1 MQGKMKDKKKIKG
14 ILFDMDGT
22 LFDTERLYRDIW
34 LEMGRE
40 RGYIINDEML
50 DRMRGAA
57 IQIGM
62 EIFSAVNPDFDY
74 MEERKHRYARVAEYV
89 RQNGVPKKPGLDAML
104 STLKNRGYRLAIGS
118 STLRDQ
124 VSLYLR
130 SACYEDTFDFVCSGD
145 MLEKGHGKPAPDIF
159 LRCAEALALPPEQ
172 CLVAEDSVNGIR
184 AGHDAG
190 CFVSGIPDLSD
201 ITPVK
206 ELCDVVLTELREL
219 PDWLSE

>member
-22 LFDTERLYRDIW
+22 LFDTERLYREIW

-74 MEERKHRYARVAEYV
+74 MEERKHRYERVAEYV

-190 CFVSGIPDLSD
+190 CFVAGIPDLSD